1 MKILKFIVFFFNK
14 VKILYQYF
22 NFKIKIFSLIIEI
35 IIIKLEYLFFVNKY
49 VNKFMFF
56 YKYNKILTLFFEFI
70 KMIINEIKQDY
81 NNLKKNIK
89 KFRLF
94 HRNMSIILLLFY
106 LFFFFAGIIPFIYY
120 ILFLYFSLKY
130 SIKYIFLCINFYI
143 YNFYEYKYNEE
154 SNLIIDI
161 YNCIEINVNI
171 IFININKYYIHI
183 DKFLFRMERRKKIK
197 QRIIDFRFE
206 IWENYVDLVQKYIDK
221 FDNFVLIR
229 FPELWYDFEVYL
241 SNLLI
246 RSYIYKARFIKKIKR
261 LKRKLRKTK
270 RKLRK
275 TKSKL
280 IEKIRHIFDFYY
292 IIKIKI
298 RKKFYKISFLFYKIK
313 IYKEDKI
320 VFSFFN
326 WKRKIINNLVS
337 PYIKFKYLLINKYL
351 IIIAKFWHH
360 VINYLWFKFM
370 IKDLWFWDYI
380 KDLYLFIIDLHIRAV
395 KKFLFPRYP
404 LFVILYTLYN
414 YSSIIKMWK
423 IGILIRIKR
432 RILKI
437 ISYLIYSPII
447 FLYKFLC
454 NRLRSLYKNLFVNII
469 ILLKVIFR
477 LIIFSLQKITLFNYL
492 IMRINCFIS
501 LKRSYILALIKANI
515 SCKKNLYYY
524 YNINYRWFLI
534 QFIFKLSFYYKYKIY
549 LYYMFINIKLYIYNK
564 YF

>member
-1 MKILKFIVFFFNK
+1 MNILKFFIFFFNK

-22 NFKIKIFSLIIEI
+22 NFKIKIYSLIIEI
-35 IIIKLEYLFFVNKY
+35 IIIKLEYLFFINKY
-49 VNKFMFF
+49 VNKFIFF
-56 YKYNKILTLFFEFI
+56 YKYNKILSLFFEFI
-70 KMIINEIKQDY
+70 KMIFNEIKQDY

-130 SIKYIFLCINFYI
+130 SIKYIFLCIDFYI

-154 SNLIIDI
+154 NNLIIDI
-161 YNCIEINVNI
+161 YNYIERNINI
-171 IFININKYYIHI
+171 IFININKYYINI
-183 DKFLFRMERRKKIK
+183 DKFLFRMERKKKIK
-197 QRIIDFRFE
+197 QKIIDIRFE

-221 FDNFVLIR
+221 FDNFILIR

-261 LKRKLRKTK
+261 MKRKLRKIKRKFWKTK
-270 RKLRK
+270 R
-275 TKSKL
+275 KL

-298 RKKFYKISFLFYKIK
+298 RNKSYKISFLFYKIK
-313 IYKEDKI
+313 IYNKDKI
-320 VFSFFN
+320 VFSFYS
-326 WKRKIINNLVS
+326 WKRKIINNIVS

-351 IIIAKFWHH
+351 TIIAKFWYH
-360 VINYLWFKFM
+360 VINCLWFKFM
-370 IKDLWFWDYI
+370 IKDIWFWDYI
-380 KDLYLFIIDLHIRAV
+380 KELYLFIIDLHIRAV
-395 KKFLFPRYP
+395 KRFLFPKYP
-404 LFVILYTLYN
+404 LFIILYTLYT

-423 IGILIRIKR
+423 IGFLIRIKR
-432 RILKI
+432 KILRI

-454 NRLRSLYKNLFVNII
+454 NRLRSLYKNLFVNIM
-469 ILLKVIFR
+469 ILLKIIFR

-501 LKRSYILALIKANI
+501 LKRSYISALIKANI
-515 SCKKNLYYY
+515 LCKKNLYYY
-524 YNINYRWFLI
+524 YSINYRWFII
-534 QFIFKLSFYYKYKIY
+534 QFTFKLLFYYKYKIY
-549 LYYMFINIKLYIYNK
+549 LYYIFINIKFYIYNK